1 MKKKFLSLMMAAAVV
16 ATTSVSAFAAGND
29 VTMPDKENVTT
40 RDDQDAQQNVT
51 ITGNVTDEN
60 GNMPSTSFKVTVPTA
75 ANFTV
80 TENGF
85 VGPTLEVKNKGPQE
99 IVVYAQSFK
108 RIGGGTGKIDTVKA
122 QEIEGDTTSNPTY
135 SRAHVALNLEGQS
148 NQRAYLRVSNR
159 GTGVYKEDTSE
170 NSAGDEGVELL
181 SLRAGDVEEQKGS
194 ITLNGSAGTKKVNTA
209 ITDKFQLTL
218 KIKKVTKGTEG
229 AGSQEPGSVQ
239 NPEGDHNTEEKRD

>member
-80 TENGF
+80 TEKGF

-99 IVVYAQSFK
+99 IAVYAQSFK
-108 RIGGGTGKIDTVKA
+108 RIDGGTGTINTVKA
-122 QEIEGDTTSNPTY
+122 QKIEADSKENTPTLT
-135 SRAHVALNLEGQS
+135 RANVALNLEGQS
-148 NQRAYLRVSNR
+148 NQKAYLRVSNG

-170 NSAGDEGVELL
+170 DSAGDEGVKLL

-218 KIKKVTKGTEG
+218 KIKKVTKGTESAGSTGSPEGVQG
-229 AGSQEPGSVQ
+229 AG
-239 NPEGDHNTEEKRD
+239 NPEHSE

>member
-16 ATTSVSAFAAGND
+16 ATTSVSAFAAGNE

-108 RIGGGTGKIDTVKA
+108 RIGGGTGKINTVKA
-122 QEIEGDTTSNPTY
+122 QEIKEDTTGDRFT
-135 SRAHVALNLEGQS
+135 RAHVALNLEGQS
-148 NQRAYLRVSNR
+148 NQKAYLRVSNG

-170 NSAGDEGVELL
+170 DSAGNEGVKLL

-194 ITLNGSAGTKKVNTA
+194 ITLNGSAGTKEVNTA

-229 AGSQEPGSVQ
+229 AGSVQ
-239 NPEGDHNTEEKRD
+239 SPAGDDNTEEKRD